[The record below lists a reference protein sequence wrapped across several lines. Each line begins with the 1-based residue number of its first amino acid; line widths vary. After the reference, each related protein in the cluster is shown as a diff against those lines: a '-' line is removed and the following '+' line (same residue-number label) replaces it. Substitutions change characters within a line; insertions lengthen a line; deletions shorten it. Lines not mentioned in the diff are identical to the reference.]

1 MLDEVKFGS
10 KTQTKEKNVSFLLS
24 AHHDPLAAV
33 VCLSQHVVLAD
44 VNNDG
49 ESKLV
54 IGHIN
59 DGQSGFKLKLF
70 SKTSLVQSPSLLAL
84 PSAVVDFK
92 ISNGITAIA
101 VASMNNI
108 FIYKSM
114 KPYFKYTLPTMDL
127 NQVEKEAWIQSR
139 DDKFDPD
146 MLYDILS
153 NLNSENSSVPL
164 SQRSKTFLKIP
175 RGSDESLQ
183 FLEKHKN
190 SALTR
195 HSSIVA
201 MASMKKNI
209 NDENGL
215 SILIVATEEKELL
228 FLDVEAFTILK
239 KIQLPS
245 VAVFIG
251 TNGLFDVEFQISIIS
266 RDGHC
271 YTMNRDTEIP
281 KDLFSMKTHS
291 VGLIHQGR
299 FIYTANTDATF
310 HSYSTKGHV
319 NFIRSLASNPT
330 CIEQMFI
337 KSKSMN
343 LIAIA
348 LDNKTITVWNEGD
361 IVDTVETRDIVV
373 AMKFGS
379 YNREDAT
386 LITVYANGALEI
398 HIIRRKAN
406 FTKKQNDQISRTHEN
421 IKMPK
426 MTSSYVDQARYEAEN
441 SKEIFNR
448 MQYDLADM
456 KLTSLRELIKIEKKS
471 LSPISSKE
479 PITMSVG
486 LLGVGPVFK
495 LRLTVTNTGNDINVT
510 DRYRLFFLYNSQL
523 YSVEQKTS
531 SLPLLIPDQSQVID
545 TFVRALSPD
554 GVTGSIRIS
563 ISKNSDS
570 KPFISTILNMP
581 PAEIFAT

>member
-1 MLDEVKFGS
+1 
-10 KTQTKEKNVSFLLS
+10 
-24 AHHDPLAAV
+24 
-33 VCLSQHVVLAD
+33 
-44 VNNDG
+44 
-49 ESKLV
+49 
-54 IGHIN
+54 
-59 DGQSGFKLKLF
+59 
-70 SKTSLVQSPSLLAL
+70 
-84 PSAVVDFK
+84 
-92 ISNGITAIA
+92 
-101 VASMNNI
+101 
-108 FIYKSM
+108 M

-291 VGLIHQGR
+291 VGLIH
-299 FIYTANTDATF
+299 
-310 HSYSTKGHV
+310 HV
-319 NFIRSLASNPT
+319 SISQNRLHFKWLN
-330 CIEQMFI
+330 
-337 KSKSMN
+337 
-343 LIAIA
+343 
-348 LDNKTITVWNEGD
+348 
-361 IVDTVETRDIVV
+361 IVLSRLHFD
-373 AMKFGS
+373 GLS
-379 YNREDAT
+379 
-386 LITVYANGALEI
+386 
-398 HIIRRKAN
+398 
-406 FTKKQNDQISRTHEN
+406 ISR
-421 IKMPK
+421 
-426 MTSSYVDQARYEAEN
+426 
-441 SKEIFNR
+441 
-448 MQYDLADM
+448 
-456 KLTSLRELIKIEKKS
+456 
-471 LSPISSKE
+471 
-479 PITMSVG
+479 
-486 LLGVGPVFK
+486 
-495 LRLTVTNTGNDINVT
+495 
-510 DRYRLFFLYNSQL
+510 
-523 YSVEQKTS
+523 
-531 SLPLLIPDQSQVID
+531 
-545 TFVRALSPD
+545 
-554 GVTGSIRIS
+554 
-563 ISKNSDS
+563 
-570 KPFISTILNMP
+570 
-581 PAEIFAT
+581 